1 MITKDNTSVR
11 SAFLSSLANNTF
23 FTKAALN
30 KSEETQA
37 ISNDDKIEDRLNR
50 ITQKMKAGKKLSAE
64 ELEFLKNNDYAL
76 YFKYI
81 KILREREAFEEKL
94 KNAKTKQEA
103 ADIRNITMSGINKS
117 SGDAEEK
124 EIKSAQFSEA
134 YKEFSD
140 SKQFSQLPESDIELN
155 KNNKIKKNKDNKE
168 NDKKTSDEDSIMNY
182 TNKCKNEI
190 LNTQT
195 NFNISV

>member
-37 ISNDDKIEDRLNR
+37 IGNDDKIEDRLNR

-76 YFKYI
+76 YLKYI
-81 KILREREAFEEKL
+81 KILREREAFEEEL

>member
-37 ISNDDKIEDRLNR
+37 IGNDDKIEDRLNR

-76 YFKYI
+76 YLKYI
-81 KILREREAFEEKL
+81 KILREREAFEEEL

-103 ADIRNITMSGINKS
+103 ADIRNITMSEINKS

-190 LNTQT
+190 LNTQI